1 MKLDC
6 TTDSYETLYA
16 RWLDRPGSLLDWGG
30 YSALSHDLLDLCG
43 GTGAVAC
50 EAYLRGRARA
60 DLRTM
65 PLPITL
71 LDLNPRI
78 NFAARAI
85 SEKAIQTIQ
94 GRAEDLAVISG
105 DRSWNFVVCRQALG
119 YLKLPELVRALYCS
133 MPADGIFVCNT
144 FVRPKWSIRPYRF
157 NGRWYLEASG
167 YFGKRVFHLQA
178 MIGDYDVTAF
188 RWYSTHDIVS
198 AFAPCFTLE
207 HFDATEVSLRFL
219 FRRK

>member
-30 YSALSHDLLDLCG
+30 YEPAKHNLLDLCG
-43 GTGAVAC
+43 GTGAVSRA
-50 EAYLRGRARA
+50 ARARGGCV
-60 DLRTM
+60 
-65 PLPITL
+65 TL
-71 LDLNPRI
+71 LDLNPRCVDP
-78 NFAARAI
+78 
-85 SEKAIQTIQ
+85 SVETIR
-94 GRAEDLAVISG
+94 GRAEDLPVLLY
-105 DRSWNFVVCRQALG
+105 DRSWNFIVCRQALG